1 MAFEKFHFTADDGAE
16 IVLPSMNSLKG
27 GLLRKY
33 RKLDSLDFLYSIIEE
48 VADEDEIAKLD
59 NLERDELNRCFEK
72 WQKFDGVTFPQ
83 S

>member
-1 MAFEKFHFTADDGAE
+1 MAFEKFHYTAADGTK

-33 RKLDSLDFLYSIIEE
+33 RKLDSLDFMYSILEE
-48 VADEDEIAKLD
+48 VADEADLAKLD
-59 NLERDELNRCFEK
+59 DLERDELNECFSE
-72 WQKFDGVTFPQ
+72 WQKFDGASFPQ